1 MGMGTGTGTK
11 TETDTDTET
20 ATESVA
26 TWWCPNHRQGRT
38 MLIPIGHDQATVRRM
53 PWVSFSIIGLCLV
66 VFISTVIAPGDE
78 EAVTEA
84 EVRAVEYFIAHP
96 YLEIDPQLKGFRY
109 YSLRQS
115 RDAGSAPPS
124 SAGSLRDEQ
133 QTLDELTVE
142 YFSARNR
149 LPFWRWG
156 LVPADIKAVNLVTHT
171 FVHVGLLHLLGN
183 LFLFYLVGPAMED
196 AWGRPLF
203 AVFYLLSGVAAAL
216 VFVAR
221 YPSLVEPLIGASG
234 AIAGVMGAFAVRY
247 WNSRITFFYFV
258 WMIRIYQ
265 GTFSAPAWLMLGLW
279 AVGEL
284 AFAMGVWAF
293 FSIADLGEVGFL
305 AHVGGF
311 VFGVGFA
318 FLVDSLRIEGRF
330 IEPVHDRVETVHDS
344 PAVETLVELSRQ
356 GRLEEAMRG
365 LEALL
370 AKHPEDAD
378 AAAAL
383 WITAVRAGVPSR
395 AIPAVL
401 PAVVAAVRTGDVG
414 LPAQIWAEIVRLAP
428 ETEVDL
434 RMATRVAE
442 LLMREG
448 MHGDVETT
456 LGWLAGRVDGSTPE
470 GLLIRL
476 ARLAHGLNVKAP
488 FAALALERSDLSP
501 DLAAELESWD
511 QRLSGFSA

>member
-1 MGMGTGTGTK
+1 
-11 TETDTDTET
+11 
-20 ATESVA
+20 
-26 TWWCPNHRQGRT
+26 
-38 MLIPIGHDQATVRRM
+38 MLLPIGHDQATVRRM
-53 PWVSFSIIGLCLV
+53 PWVTFSIIGLCLV
-66 VFISTVIAPGDE
+66 AYVSTLIAPGDE
-78 EAVTEA
+78 EAVVEA

-109 YSLRQS
+109 YSMRQS
-115 RDAGSAPPS
+115 FEDDPVPPS
-124 SAGSLRDEQ
+124 GSGLIRAEQ
-133 QTLDELTVE
+133 ERLDELTVE

-156 LVPADIKAVNLVTHT
+156 LVPAEIKAVNLVTHT

-183 LFLFYLVGPAMED
+183 LFIFYLVGPAVED

-203 AVFYLLSGVAAAL
+203 AVLYLLSGVAAAL
-216 VFVAR
+216 VFAAR
-221 YPSLVEPLIGASG
+221 YPNLMEPLIGASG

-247 WNSRITFFYFV
+247 WNSRITFFYFFWV
-258 WMIRIYQ
+258 IRIYQ

-279 AVGEL
+279 AAGEL
-284 AFAMGVWAF
+284 AFAMGLWAF
-293 FSIADLGEVGFL
+293 FSIADLGDVGFL

-311 VFGVGFA
+311 VFGAGFA
-318 FLVDSLRIEGRF
+318 FLVASLRIEERF

-344 PAVETLVELSRQ
+344 AAVETLVELSRH
-356 GRLEEAMRG
+356 GRVEEAMRG

-370 AKHPEDAD
+370 AEHPDDAE

-383 WITAVRAGVPSR
+383 WNTAVGADVPSR

-401 PAVVAAVRTGDVG
+401 PALAAAVRAGDVG
-414 LPAQIWAEIVRLAP
+414 LPAQLWAEIVRRAP
-428 ETEVDL
+428 RAEVDL

-456 LGWLAGRVDGSTPE
+456 LDWLAGRVDGSTPE

-476 ARLAHGLNVKAP
+476 ARLAHGLCVPAP
-488 FAALALERSDLSP
+488 FAALALERPDLSP
-501 DLAAELESWD
+501 DLAAELEAWD